1 MRSLR
6 GQASS
11 SEAVRRNKRPRG
23 VVSVPRISWG
33 GREGGRR
40 ERDGGREGWRE
51 RLRRNGEKE
60 RKERRVRWNEGEHQI
75 EGLLAEEA
83 ERG

>member
-33 GREGGRR
+33 GRKGGEG
-40 ERDGGREGWRE
+40 EMEGGREGGRKRGKGGRE
-51 RLRRNGEKE
+51 RLRRNREKE
-60 RKERRVRWNEGEHQI
+60 RKERRVRGRTSN
-75 EGLLAEEA
+75 
-83 ERG
+83 

>member
-33 GREGGRR
+33 GRKGGEG
-40 ERDGGREGWRE
+40 EMEGGREGGRE
-51 RLRRNGEKE
+51 E
-60 RKERRVRWNEGEHQI
+60 REG
-75 EGLLAEEA
+75 G
-83 ERG
+83 RD

>member
-33 GREGGRR
+33 RREGGR
-40 ERDGGREGWRE
+40 EEREGGKE
-51 RLRRNGEKE
+51 GLRRNREK
-60 RKERRVRWNEGEHQI
+60 
-75 EGLLAEEA
+75 
-83 ERG
+83 